1 MARALFHLIL
11 RLVIPI
17 EVQSGDIHGGLRRH
31 MVIDETGDTRREPDV
46 DIMLQLVNAAQIG
59 SLSRTAVA
67 LGIAIGQ
74 TPLTK
79 QPKTFI
85 IA

>member
-1 MARALFHLIL
+1 
-11 RLVIPI
+11 
-17 EVQSGDIHGGLRRH
+17 
-31 MVIDETGDTRREPDV
+31 MVVDETGDTRREPDV

-59 SLSRTAVA
+59 SRSRTAVA